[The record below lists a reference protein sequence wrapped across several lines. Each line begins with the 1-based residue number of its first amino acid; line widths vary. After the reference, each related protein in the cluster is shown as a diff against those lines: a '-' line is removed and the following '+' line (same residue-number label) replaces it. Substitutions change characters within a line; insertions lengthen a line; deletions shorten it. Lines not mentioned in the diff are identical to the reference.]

1 MNNSPAIYV
10 ASLSDYN
17 EGTLHGEWIDATLD
31 AEDIQAEIAEMLE
44 ASTIPTAEEWAIHDH
59 EGFPV
64 KLGEW
69 ESAEWISALGQ
80 AIEWHGADI
89 VEAAVD
95 HLGVDTPDDLRA
107 AVNDCA
113 AHQSW
118 DAAVESY
125 AESCGLY
132 ELAAVHHGLIVH
144 EEGIRVMLEANGTYH
159 ENRGGSVV
167 EFFG

>member
-17 EGTLHGEWIDATLD
+17 EGRLHGEWIDATLD

-44 ASTIPTAEEWAIHDH
+44 ASTIPNAEEWAIHDH

-80 AIEWHGADI
+80 AIESHGEEI

-107 AVNDCA
+107 AVDECSF
-113 AHQSW
+113 HESW

-132 ELAAVHHGLIVH
+132 ELSAVHHGLVVD
-144 EEGIRVMLEANGTYH
+144 EERIRVMLEADGTYH